1 MGSGRIRGNMPDD
14 EKLRHYD
21 ILELIAKLGNYKGIE
36 YEIDEIKDGR
46 IVSIRN
52 VRIEKIELTDK

>member
-1 MGSGRIRGNMPDD
+1 MPDD